1 MTSLWL
7 DRSLPITNDLLPADG
22 KVDDLVVG
30 GGITGLATALLLA
43 RAGRR
48 VALVEAR
55 RIGAVS
61 TGNTTAKLS
70 LLQGTRL
77 STILERQSERV
88 AQAYVDANLEGQQ
101 WLLRF
106 CDEHDVAFQTRD
118 AITYAPS
125 SEDVGAVRR
134 EHAAARMLGL
144 DVQWADLLDVPFPA
158 HGATVLPDQA
168 QFDPMDVLAAL
179 ADQLRAHGGTIHQ
192 NCRVVGV
199 SKLGSPRVELSGG
212 ETLNASKVVLA
223 TGTPI
228 LDRGLYFAKLE
239 PQRSYALAFS
249 HVDPPR
255 AMYLSAGSSMSTRSV
270 RDAPGLEGDFLL
282 VGGSGHTVGRAGSE
296 AEHVDE
302 LREWT
307 ARHFPSAIETHVW
320 SAQDY
325 ESHDGI
331 PYVGKLPRGRGN
343 IYLATGFAKWGM
355 TNGIAAA
362 RSISAQILGST
373 PSWAKVM
380 SRRVTRPSGALQI
393 ASVNLGVA
401 VAGTRGL
408 IAAEVRPAPESPVEG
423 EGAVGRK
430 SLVPTGVATVD
441 GRKCAVAAVC
451 THLGGVLSWN
461 DVEQSW
467 DCPLHGSRFSPDGEV
482 LEGPATRPLQRR

>member
-7 DRSLPITNDLLPADG
+7 DRSLPITDDLLPTDG
-22 KVDDLVVG
+22 KVEDLVVG
-30 GGITGLATALLLA
+30 GGITGLTTALLLA

-55 RIGAVS
+55 TIGAVA

-77 STILERQSERV
+77 STILQRQSERI
-88 AQAYVDANLEGQQ
+88 AQAYVEANREGQQ

-106 CDEHDVAFQTRD
+106 CRDHDVTFQTRD
-118 AITYAPS
+118 AITYAGCAD
-125 SEDVGAVRR
+125 DVT
-134 EHAAARMLGL
+134 AAREEHDAALKLGL
-144 DVQWADLLDVPFPA
+144 DVRWEDALDAPFPV

-168 QFDPMDVLAAL
+168 QFDPMDVLSAL
-179 ADQLRAHGGTIHQ
+179 AEQLRSHGGTIHQ

-199 SKLGSPRVELSGG
+199 SKLGTPRVELLGG
-212 ETLNASKVVLA
+212 ETLQASKVVLA

-249 HVDPPR
+249 HPSPPQ
-255 AMYLSAGSSMSTRSV
+255 AMYLSAGGSTRSV

-282 VGGSGHTVGRAGSE
+282 VGGSGHTVGRTGSE
-296 AEHVDE
+296 LEHVDE

-307 ARHFPSAIETHVW
+307 SEHFPDAVETHVW

-355 TNGIAAA
+355 TNGVAAA
-362 RSISAQILGST
+362 RSISGQILGSQ
-373 PSWAKVM
+373 PSWAKVLG
-380 SRRVTRPSGALQI
+380 RRVTRPSGVLHG
-393 ASVNLGVA
+393 ASINVGVA

-408 IAAEVRPAPESPVEG
+408 VAAETRTATELPAEG
-423 EGAVGRK
+423 EGTVGRR
-430 SLVPTGVATVD
+430 SLVPTGVSTVG
-441 GRKCAVAAVC
+441 GRTCSVTAVC